1 MAHRR
6 RATRIPG
13 GNYRAN
19 LGIIS
24 ESAMTGF
31 EPLLKLAML
40 TLLILGA
47 AMSPVSGCIWDSDT
61 LGSEKRGRPKL
72 ADIILN
78 NTKPAVDVPNLQA
91 RLDSLLRTP
100 RPEEPSWIN
109 DVAGAHLRLGQAQ
122 KAAELLIPAAARWTN
137 DYGIHANLGTTYHLM
152 GRYADAEHHIA
163 RDLELNPD
171 AHFGLEKFHLALLQY
186 LVRPKSWQEQRLY
199 VDEFST
205 ALAAAS
211 GARMGAVGLDGDMD
225 FTPFAGVTNLPPYRE
240 LWNLATVTNL
250 EAGLIYMA
258 ELNPR
263 EPAVFEALGAYC
275 WRKRDLNLAVA
286 AFERAIQLGS
296 PKRELLVSKV
306 DSLRE
311 HIRKARLH
319 NPPVW
324 LLSLYVGGAVLLCIA
339 AVMAMR
345 RLKSPRR
352 RERPAD

>member
-1 MAHRR
+1 M
-6 RATRIPG
+6 
-13 GNYRAN
+13 
-19 LGIIS
+19 S
-24 ESAMTGF
+24 WF
-31 EPLLKLAML
+31 EPPLKLAML
-40 TLLILGA
+40 TLLILGG
-47 AMSPVSGCIWDSDT
+47 AMSSVSGCIWDSDS

-78 NTKPAVDVPNLQA
+78 SAKPSVDVAGLQG
-91 RLDSLLRTP
+91 RLDNLLRAP
-100 RPEEPSWIN
+100 RLEEPAWIN
-109 DVAGAHLRLGQAQ
+109 DVAGAHLRLGQPQ
-122 KAAELLIPAAARWTN
+122 KAVELLIPAVARWTN
-137 DYGIHANLGTTYHLM
+137 NYGIHANLGTAYHLM
-152 GRYADAEHHIA
+152 GRYADAERHIA
-163 RDLELNPD
+163 RDLEINPE

-186 LVRPKSWQEQRLY
+186 LIRPKSWQEQRLY

-205 ALAAAS
+205 GLAAATGPRLFVHNVDTELDS
-211 GARMGAVGLDGDMD
+211 PAV
-225 FTPFAGVTNLPPYRE
+225 AGMTNLPAYRE

-275 WRKRDLNLAVA
+275 WLKRDLNLAVA

-296 PKRELLVSKV
+296 LKRELLSSKV

-319 NPPVW
+319 NPPGW
-324 LLSLYVGGAVLLCIA
+324 LISFYVGGAVLLCVA

-352 RERPAD
+352 GEKTVE